1 MRTEDHAEKLIL
13 KKIGDVL
20 LTSGIEG
27 VFQLFSILTHC
38 EFIMKKRRFFLRN
51 IDDYWFERLKN
62 VMPDISVHDSHNFLG
77 FKRIFIFRSLLEE

>member
-38 EFIMKKRRFFLRN
+38 EFIFKKRRFFLRK
-51 IDDYWFERLKN
+51 IDVFWL
-62 VMPDISVHDSHNFLG
+62 V
-77 FKRIFIFRSLLEE
+77 